1 MADLRRR
8 EKNGD
13 LMRLFWEGLP
23 SIGNIV
29 VGLVAGFGV
38 SLLIGLV
45 VVHYFHDWLTK
56 KLPAI
61 TEAQPEIGIPAGIT
75 GLIERLGFT
84 LLVIV
89 QPEAAPTA
97 MMGWLGLKMAANWNK
112 DMTPVDGED
121 AKARKTDWNR
131 HAFAAIL
138 AGFVS
143 MGFAW
148 IGGMLARFIMGV
160 PLTP

>member
-1 MADLRRR
+1 MQP
-8 EKNGD
+8 
-13 LMRLFWEGLP
+13 FWQGLP
-23 SIGNIV
+23 SVGNII
-29 VGLVAGFGV
+29 VGLGAGFGF
-38 SLLIGLV
+38 SLFVGLV
-45 VVHYFHDWLTK
+45 VVHYFHEWLK
-56 KLPAI
+56 RKLPEI
-61 TEAQPEIGIPAGIT
+61 TEAHPQKGIPSGIT

-89 QPEAAPTA
+89 QPAAAPTA

-112 DMTPVDGED
+112 DVTPAGAVDAE
-121 AKARKTDWNR
+121 ARKTAWNR

-138 AGFVS
+138 TGLVS

-148 IGGMLARFIMGV
+148 MGGMLARFIMGV